1 MSLSRE
7 GSWWNPSFVRVWVQ
21 IQSSSL
27 VFQTTQCSVSRRVS
41 IELCLSWSSMESH
54 DYIVFGAR
62 VPHQYSWSLE
72 TEGKKTGV
80 NTAGSPFTLSSPYYD
95 VPTWFSTKR
104 GLNSAHVPENDGK
117 MTKNS
122 CNWICNLLFRGWKE
136 YTFSCSV
143 RLKNPPYNS
152 ETGPVA
158 INVFARMSEGWE
170 DSKFAKKCP
179 GLCRDK
185 LRKHRARPLT
195 WFHLLQKVKVIIDV
209 IYCNKWQRKY
219 YWL

>member
-7 GSWWNPSFVRVWVQ
+7 GSWWNPSFVRVWVH

-41 IELCLSWSSMESH
+41 IELCLPWSSMESH

-80 NTAGSPFTLSSPYYD
+80 DTDGSPCTLSSPYYD

-122 CNWICNLLFRGWKE
+122 CNWICNLLCRGW
-136 YTFSCSV
+136 SLPSS
-143 RLKNPPYNS
+143 NPTNTHS
-152 ETGPVA
+152 AVASAWRIRPVT
-158 INVFARMSEGWE
+158 INVSARKWEGWE
-170 DSKFAKKCP
+170 DSKFAKIVQ
-179 GLCRDK
+179 DY
-185 LRKHRARPLT
+185 AVT
-195 WFHLLQKVKVIIDV
+195 D
-209 IYCNKWQRKY
+209 KWQRKY